1 MGKIRVGLYL
11 NVFYNGHERTEH
23 YEFWNVGFDD
33 DGDDADQHDGD
44 MGDYINIPPTTQG
57 RDHFA
62 AEGPQTAC
70 NGRTNNMGYLPA
82 QMYYNR
88 QAKNRVCSE
97 GDSVLL
103 LLPTERTTRLGVVL
117 YKVDRRVGYVSY

>member
-1 MGKIRVGLYL
+1 
-11 NVFYNGHERTEH
+11 
-23 YEFWNVGFDD
+23 
-33 DGDDADQHDGD
+33 

-97 GDSVLL
+97 GDSVNI
-103 LLPTERTTRLGVVL
+103 TVTDRTDDYRFGVVRF
-117 YKVDRRVGYVSY
+117 KVVRRIGDVSY